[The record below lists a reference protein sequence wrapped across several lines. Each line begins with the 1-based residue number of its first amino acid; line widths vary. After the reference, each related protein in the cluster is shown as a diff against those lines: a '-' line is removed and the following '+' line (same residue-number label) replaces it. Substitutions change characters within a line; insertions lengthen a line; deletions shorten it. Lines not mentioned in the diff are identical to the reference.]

1 MKEMNLRFAFMNKV
15 HAQNLKKPQ
24 TAQYLKKDILQTFS
38 NLF

>member
-1 MKEMNLRFAFMNKV
+1 MNKV

-38 NLF
+38 NFKYFKT